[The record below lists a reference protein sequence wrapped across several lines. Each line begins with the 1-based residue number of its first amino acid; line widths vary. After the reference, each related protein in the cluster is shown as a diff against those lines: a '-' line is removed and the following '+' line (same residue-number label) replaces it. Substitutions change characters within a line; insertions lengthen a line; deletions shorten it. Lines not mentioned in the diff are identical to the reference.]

1 MKITGGSRY
10 RARPDCRLV
19 FALGFSLSLGF
30 ACVSARALG
39 ATPSP
44 APQASAAA
52 LAPAPGELGAL
63 VASGRLPDLR
73 WPNFSDVR
81 ADVAE
86 FYSLNGNTP
95 AWVQGAGVPTAQA
108 LSMIALFKQSAL
120 KGLNPEDYDA
130 SRWDTRVARL
140 TPAAANPAGADVVH
154 FDLALTICA
163 TRYLSALHIG
173 RVNPRPAKFAIA
185 LGPEQYDL
193 AQFMRK
199 AVIAAHSVD
208 AAAAMLEPHYDGY
221 RRAETALAAY
231 VELAAQG
238 DGVRVP
244 MPEKSVHP
252 GDAYAGIAPL
262 AARLHQLGDLAADP
276 PDIAEA
282 TNFNQPLI
290 DAVKRF
296 QRRHGLQPDGILG
309 KDTVAQLNVPLGR
322 RVTQLQ
328 YTLERYRWIPASFP
342 QPPIIINLPEFK
354 LRTMRRQPAPYLTMR
369 VVVGKAY
376 GHQTP
381 VFADDMRYLI
391 FRPYWDV
398 PMSIQ
403 LAELVPKIRRDRNYL
418 AANNFEVITYSGKV
432 VTDGEVDDEVFDKLR
447 SG

>member
-10 RARPDCRLV
+10 KAGSGCRLA
-19 FALGFSLSLGF
+19 FALAFSVWLGSAF
-30 ACVSARALG
+30 VHARAFG

-44 APQASAAA
+44 VVQASPAA
-52 LAPAPGELGAL
+52 LASAPGELGAL
-63 VASGRLPDLR
+63 IASGSLADLH

-86 FYSLNGNTP
+86 FYSLNGNSP
-95 AWVQGAGVPTAQA
+95 AWVQSGGLPSAQA
-108 LSMIALFKQSAL
+108 RSMIALLKQASL

-130 SRWDTRVARL
+130 ARWDTRVARL
-140 TPAAANPAGADVVH
+140 APATANPASSDVVH

-163 TRYLSALHIG
+163 ARYLSALRIG
-173 RVNPRPAKFAIA
+173 RLNPQHVKFAMV
-185 LGPEQYDL
+185 LGPQHYDL
-193 AQFMRK
+193 AQFMRE
-199 AVIAAHSVD
+199 AVIAAPSVD
-208 AAAAMLEPHYDGY
+208 SAAAMLEPHYDGY

-231 VELAAQG
+231 VKLAAQG

-244 MPEKSVHP
+244 MPDKSVHP
-252 GDAYAGIAPL
+252 GGAFAGIAPL
-262 AARLHQLGDLAADP
+262 AARLHQLGDLASDAP
-276 PDIAEA
+276 EIAEA
-282 TNFNQPLI
+282 TTFNQPLI
-290 DAVKRF
+290 DAVKHF
-296 QRRHGLQPDGILG
+296 QRRHGLEPDGILG
-309 KDTVAQLNVPLGR
+309 KDTVAELNVPLGH
-322 RVTQLQ
+322 RVIQLQ

-403 LAELVPKIRRDRNYL
+403 LDRK
-418 AANNFEVITYSGKV
+418 SV
-432 VTDGEVDDEVFDKLR
+432 V
-447 SG
+447 